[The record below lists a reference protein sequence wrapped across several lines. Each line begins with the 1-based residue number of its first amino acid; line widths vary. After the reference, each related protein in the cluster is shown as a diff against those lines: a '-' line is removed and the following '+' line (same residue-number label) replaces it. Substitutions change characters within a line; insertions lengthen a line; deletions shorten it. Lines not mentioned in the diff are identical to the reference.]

1 MKRFLAVAL
10 SVCLLMLCTVFIA
23 PTAAQEPLPTAY
35 VDVEGLTGY
44 KAYVYQDF
52 SNDGLSMW
60 VSNSS
65 NTYTIENGQLAITN
79 WTPWTQGK
87 IEQAGHSIRDIES
100 NAAQGYGFY
109 IKQTAS
115 QWIRPLYYIADGNQ
129 VVTPPGETEYIL
141 VPADGSE
148 PVTGTMRA
156 SGDFL
161 ISGAF
166 EGYVLV
172 KLPLSTL
179 EGFSPYAMVGGNLN
193 ASQSAPI
200 YFDNFL
206 IWAEDPETAATD
218 TPAATTPAATD
229 TPAATTPAAT
239 QTASEETTASAA
251 TTTAAGTTAAA
262 TQPVS
267 QTSEAPASASALPT
281 PDLSDMVKL
290 QGLAGYRAFVYEDFS
305 NENITIWQSDDY
317 NKYSIENGQL
327 AVSQAS
333 GQAWTQAKVEQKGKE
348 ISQDVYN
355 AAEGYGFYIKNNG
368 SGQWVR
374 PYGYIAEGNQVI
386 TPPGECA
393 YTLVPSDGSEP
404 VKGVM
409 RASGDFLLPANFEGY
424 VLVELPLSEL
434 DGFSP
439 YAFFGGNLRADGEY
453 GTLYY
458 DNFMVWMKDTDN
470 TGSNGD
476 ASILIFAAACA
487 AALCAAAAVG
497 AKKRF
502 SNK

>member
-1 MKRFLAVAL
+1 MKKFLAAAL
-10 SVCLLMLCTVFIA
+10 SACLLMLCTVFIA
-23 PTAAQEPLPTAY
+23 PTVAQEPLPTAFT
-35 VDVEGLTGY
+35 DVEGLTGY
-44 KAYVYQDF
+44 KAYIYQDF

-60 VSNSS
+60 VSNSA
-65 NTYTIENGQLAITN
+65 NTYSIENGQLAITN
-79 WTPWTQGK
+79 WTAWTQGK
-87 IEQAGHSIRDIES
+87 IEQAGLGIRDIEK

-115 QWIRPLYYIADGNQ
+115 QWIRPLYYISEGNK

-179 EGFSPYAMVGGNLN
+179 EGFSPFAMVGGNLN
-193 ASQSAPI
+193 VSQSAPV

-206 IWAEDPETAATD
+206 IWAEA
-218 TPAATTPAATD
+218 PAAAATD

-239 QTASEETTASAA
+239 QTASVETTASAD
-251 TTTAAGTTAAA
+251 TTTAVGTTAAA

-267 QTSEAPASASALPT
+267 QTSEAALPT

-290 QGLAGYRAFVYEDFS
+290 QGLTGYRAFVYEDFS
-305 NENITIWQSDDY
+305 NENITIWQSEDY
-317 NKYSIENGQL
+317 NKYSVENGQL

-368 SGQWVR
+368 SGQWIR
-374 PYGYIAEGNQVI
+374 PYSYISESNQVI

-409 RASGDFLLPANFEGY
+409 RASGDFLLPENFEGY

-470 TGSNGD
+470 TGNNGD
-476 ASILIFAAACA
+476 VSILIFAAACVV
-487 AALCAAAAVG
+487 ALCAAAIVG
-497 AKKRF
+497 AKKR
-502 SNK
+502 SHK

>member
-23 PTAAQEPLPTAY
+23 PTVAQEPLPSAY
-35 VDVEGLTGY
+35 VDVEGLNGY

-52 SNDGLSMW
+52 SDDGLSMW
-60 VSNSS
+60 VSDSS

-79 WTPWTQGK
+79 WAVWTQGK
-87 IEQAGHSIRDIES
+87 IEQAGYSIRDIES

-109 IKQTAS
+109 VNNTYSGKG
-115 QWIRPLYYIADGNQ
+115 QWIRPVYYIANGNK
-129 VVTPPGETEYIL
+129 VVTPPAGTEYIL
-141 VPADGSE
+141 VPSNGEEST
-148 PVTGTMRA
+148 TGNLLD
-156 SGDFL
+156 SSQFL
-161 ISGAF
+161 LPAGF

-179 EGFSPYAMVGGNLN
+179 EGFSPYAMVSGNLN
-193 ASQSAPI
+193 TPV

-206 IWAEDPETAATD
+206 IWAEDPEAAATD

-229 TPAATTPAAT
+229 TSAATTPAAT

-333 GQAWTQAKVEQKGKE
+333 GQAWTQAKVEQKGRE

>member
-10 SVCLLMLCTVFIA
+10 SACLLMLCTVFIA
-23 PTAAQEPLPTAY
+23 PTAAQEPLPTAFMN
-35 VDVEGLTGY
+35 VEGLNGY

-52 SNDGLSMW
+52 SDGGLSMW
-60 VSNSS
+60 VSDSS

-79 WTPWTQGK
+79 WAAWSQGK
-87 IEQAGHSIRDIES
+87 IEQAGYSIRDIES

-129 VVTPPGETEYIL
+129 VVTPPGEAEYIL
-141 VPADGSE
+141 VPVDGSE

-156 SGDFL
+156 TGDFL

-166 EGYVLV
+166 EGYVLI

-193 ASQSAPI
+193 VSQSAPV

-206 IWAEDPETAATD
+206 IWAEDPEAAATD

-239 QTASEETTASAA
+239 QTASEETTASAV

-281 PDLSDMVKL
+281 PDLSGMVKL
-290 QGLAGYRAFVYEDFS
+290 QGLKGYRAFVYEDFS
-305 NENITIWQSDDY
+305 NKNITIWQSDDY
-317 NKYSIENGQL
+317 NKYSVENGQL

-333 GQAWTQAKVEQKGKE
+333 GGAWTQAKVEQKGKE
-348 ISQDVYN
+348 ISKDVYN

-470 TGSNGD
+470 TGNNGD
-476 ASILIFAAACA
+476 ISILIFAAACA
-487 AALCAAAAVG
+487 AALCAAAVVG
-497 AKKRF
+497 VKKRF

>member
-1 MKRFLAVAL
+1 
-10 SVCLLMLCTVFIA
+10 
-23 PTAAQEPLPTAY
+23 
-35 VDVEGLTGY
+35 
-44 KAYVYQDF
+44 
-52 SNDGLSMW
+52 
-60 VSNSS
+60 
-65 NTYTIENGQLAITN
+65 
-79 WTPWTQGK
+79 
-87 IEQAGHSIRDIES
+87 
-100 NAAQGYGFY
+100 
-109 IKQTAS
+109 
-115 QWIRPLYYIADGNQ
+115 
-129 VVTPPGETEYIL
+129 
-141 VPADGSE
+141 
-148 PVTGTMRA
+148 
-156 SGDFL
+156 
-161 ISGAF
+161 
-166 EGYVLV
+166 
-172 KLPLSTL
+172 
-179 EGFSPYAMVGGNLN
+179 MVGGNLN
-193 ASQSAPI
+193 VSQSAPV

-206 IWAEDPETAATD
+206 IWAEDPEAAATN

-229 TPAATTPAAT
+229 TSAATTPAAT

-251 TTTAAGTTAAA
+251 ATTAAGTTAAA

-267 QTSEAPASASALPT
+267 QTSEAALPT

-290 QGLAGYRAFVYEDFS
+290 QGLTGYRAFVYEDFS
-305 NENITIWQSDDY
+305 NENITIWQSEDY
-317 NKYSIENGQL
+317 NKYSVENGQL

-368 SGQWVR
+368 SGQWIR
-374 PYGYIAEGNQVI
+374 PYSYISESNQVI
-386 TPPGECA
+386 TPPGESE
-393 YTLVPSDGSEP
+393 YILVPADGSEP

>member
-23 PTAAQEPLPTAY
+23 PTVAQEPLPSAY

-52 SNDGLSMW
+52 SDDGLSMW

-115 QWIRPLYYIADGNQ
+115 QRIRPLYYIADGNK

-161 ISGAF
+161 LSGAF

-179 EGFSPYAMVGGNLN
+179 EGFSPFAMVGGNLN
-193 ASQSAPI
+193 VSQSAPV

-206 IWAEDPETAATD
+206 IWAEDPEAAATD

-229 TPAATTPAAT
+229 TSAATTPAAT

-267 QTSEAPASASALPT
+267 QTSEAALPT

-290 QGLAGYRAFVYEDFS
+290 QGLTGYRAFVYEDFS
-305 NENITIWQSDDY
+305 NENITIWQSEDY
-317 NKYSIENGQL
+317 NKYSVVNGQL

-333 GQAWTQAKVEQKGKE
+333 GSAWTQAKVEQSGKE
-348 ISQDVYN
+348 ISRDVYN
-355 AAEGYGFYIKNNG
+355 AAEGYGFYVKNNG
-368 SGQWVR
+368 SGQWIR
-374 PYGYIAEGNQVI
+374 PYCYISESNQVI
-386 TPPGECA
+386 TPAGESE
-393 YTLVPSDGSEP
+393 YILVPADGSEP
-404 VKGVM
+404 VKGAM
-409 RASGDFLLPANFEGY
+409 RASGDFLLPENFEGY
-424 VLVELPLSEL
+424 VLVPAPLKDME
-434 DGFSP
+434 GFSP
-439 YAFFGGNLRADGEY
+439 YAFFGGNFRADSEF
-453 GTLYY
+453 GTLYL

-476 ASILIFAAACA
+476 ASIFIFAAAFA

>member
-52 SNDGLSMW
+52 SDDGLSMW
-60 VSNSS
+60 VSDSA

-79 WTPWTQGK
+79 WAVWTQGK

-109 IKQTAS
+109 VNNTYSGKG
-115 QWIRPLYYIADGNQ
+115 QWIRPVYYIANGNK
-129 VVTPPGETEYIL
+129 VVTPPAGTEYIL
-141 VPADGSE
+141 VPSNGEEST
-148 PVTGTMRA
+148 TGNLLD
-156 SGDFL
+156 SSQFL
-161 ISGAF
+161 LPAGF

-179 EGFSPYAMVGGNLN
+179 EGFSPYAMVSGNLN
-193 ASQSAPI
+193 TPV

-206 IWAEDPETAATD
+206 IWAEDPEAAATD

-305 NENITIWQSDDY
+305 NENITIWQSEDY
-317 NKYSIENGQL
+317 NKYSVENGQL

-333 GQAWTQAKVEQKGKE
+333 GQAWTQAKVEQKGRE

-409 RASGDFLLPANFEGY
+409 RA
-424 VLVELPLSEL
+424 
-434 DGFSP
+434 
-439 YAFFGGNLRADGEY
+439 DGEY